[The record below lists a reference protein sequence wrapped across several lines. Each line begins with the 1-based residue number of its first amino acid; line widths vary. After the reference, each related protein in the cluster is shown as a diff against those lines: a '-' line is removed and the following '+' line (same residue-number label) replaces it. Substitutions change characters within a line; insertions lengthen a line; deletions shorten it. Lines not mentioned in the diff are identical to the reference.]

1 MASCGD
7 SLGHRGAEFTFPIVM
22 LCTKACA
29 LFTWMIDFKWSYVLS
44 TVKTGL
50 QLLYL
55 WNP

>member
-55 WNP
+55 